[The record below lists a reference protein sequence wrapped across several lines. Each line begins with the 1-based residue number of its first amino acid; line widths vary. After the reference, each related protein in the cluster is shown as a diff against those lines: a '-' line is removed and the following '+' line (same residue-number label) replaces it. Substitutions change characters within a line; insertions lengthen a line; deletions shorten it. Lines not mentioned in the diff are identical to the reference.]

1 MDGDGEM
8 GWARL
13 AFARF
18 CTALLGGRRATTT
31 SGLGRYPFA
40 KMDLGKPQNTS
51 TGTGPKGDEEEELEA
66 GEATS
71 RSISPSAKRT
81 GTNLVR
87 LGRRLACE
95 TAAKWVIAGWA
106 QLAPRKKGR
115 DAGVEAFSGRNM
127 ASSNRPAIRVM
138 MRGGNVWCLHR
149 VLAARGHAGREE
161 QQLAERVCNVQTPRR
176 APPNKPRLHVENPGQ
191 QRHGMGRRGVQCDGI
206 SPPACSVRIRLPKEW
221 FGLALDRCMVAL
233 AGATSRHRAGVE
245 AIRRWRLRRRAR
257 IVPST
262 CNLGDCRRMESHLVA
277 SPRLGFPPFS
287 FPQTKAQSGLADLPH
302 GASGKLGSSRPGI
315 LNFGRVSGKN
325 KGTRRIQGLSD
336 TPYIYMFAICQ
347 IPVAFHCQFHT
358 LQNVL
363 SVLDMSKLRAAVPR
377 GGAGQA
383 PNRDVGRPAAVACNR
398 GNFCRPFC

>member
-127 ASSNRPAIRVM
+127 ASSNRPPIRVM
-138 MRGGNVWCLHR
+138 MRGGDVRCLHR
-149 VLAARGHAGREE
+149 VLAARGHAGGRSSSL
-161 QQLAERVCNVQTPRR
+161 QNACALCKPPDERPPTNQDCMWKIQANNVI
-176 APPNKPRLHVENPGQ
+176 
-191 QRHGMGRRGVQCDGI
+191 GMGRRGVQCDGI

-221 FGLALDRCMVAL
+221 FGLAMDRCMVPL

-277 SPRLGFPPFS
+277 SPRLGWPLSLFP
-287 FPQTKAQSGLADLPH
+287 
-302 GASGKLGSSRPGI
+302 RP
-315 LNFGRVSGKN
+315 R
-325 KGTRRIQGLSD
+325 
-336 TPYIYMFAICQ
+336 P
-347 IPVAFHCQFHT
+347 
-358 LQNVL
+358 
-363 SVLDMSKLRAAVPR
+363 RAAWQTCPMEQV
-377 GGAGQA
+377 GSWAA
-383 PNRDVGRPAAVACNR
+383 PVQES
-398 GNFCRPFC
+398 